1 LDSQTT
7 PGAVPAQFRLRLSV
21 SPGNAQELELWRFG
35 MSPLFDLD
43 AGDEEARAA
52 FKVEFTSYQFADL
65 AISAGASSAATLER
79 SAQTIARS
87 GLDNIGVTTYF
98 AGGCELDAEG
108 RLAEVHPGDVC
119 ILDLARR
126 CTLRC
131 PDYAGLT
138 IVLPRALLAPL
149 IPNLDDL
156 HGLVLTKGT
165 PLATMLVH
173 HLQILFREASSL
185 GVTEA
190 RAAARGTAALIAA
203 FAGALANGRDDCA
216 RAATAASLHAL
227 RRAVDANLDNPDLG
241 PEFLLQQ
248 AGVSRATLY
257 RLFEPI
263 GGVRE
268 YIRQRR
274 LARAYQM
281 ITDPTR
287 VRMRVGSI
295 ATHCGFSNDSVFSRA
310 FREAYG
316 LSPSELRDASSRANT
331 AGPDYSQENGF
342 QLMNRWLIGMEAAGR

>member
-241 PEFLLQQ
+241 PEFC
-248 AGVSRATLY
+248 SRPACHA
-257 RLFEPI
+257 RRSI
-263 GGVRE
+263 GCSSRSAASANTSGNAD
-268 YIRQRR
+268 
-274 LARAYQM
+274 LRA
-281 ITDPTR
+281 PTR
-287 VRMRVGSI
+287 
-295 ATHCGFSNDSVFSRA
+295 
-310 FREAYG
+310 
-316 LSPSELRDASSRANT
+316 
-331 AGPDYSQENGF
+331 
-342 QLMNRWLIGMEAAGR
+342 

>member
-1 LDSQTT
+1 MESQTT
-7 PGAVPAQFRLRLSV
+7 PGAVPAQFRLKLTV

-52 FKVEFTSYQFADL
+52 FKVDFTSYQFADL

-108 RLAEVHPGDVC
+108 RVTEVHPGDVF

-126 CTLRC
+126 CTVRS
-131 PDYAGLT
+131 PDYASLT
-138 IVLPRALLAPL
+138 IVLPRAMLEPLL
-149 IPNLDDL
+149 PNLDEL
-156 HGLVLTKGT
+156 HGLVLKKGT

-173 HLQILFREASSL
+173 HLQILFREAPAL
-185 GVTEA
+185 GVAEA
-190 RAAARGTAALIAA
+190 RAAARGTAALIAV
-203 FAGALANGRDDCA
+203 FAGASVNGRDDSA
-216 RAATAASLHAL
+216 QAATAASLQAL
-227 RRAVDANLDNPDLG
+227 RRAVEANLANRDLG
-241 PEFLLQQ
+241 PELLSQH

-281 ITDPTR
+281 ITDPAR
-287 VRMRVGSI
+287 ARMRVGTI
-295 ATHCGFSNDSVFSRA
+295 AADCGFTSDSVFSRA

-316 LSPSELRDASSRANT
+316 LSPSELRRASSRANA
-331 AGPDYSQENGF
+331 AGPDFSQENGF
-342 QLMNRWLIGMEAAGR
+342 KLMNRWLTGMEVAGR